1 MRFLLDS
8 HVVLWSLEQPYRI
21 RAAARAVMA
30 EPEASF
36 VVSVA
41 TVWELAIKQ
50 GLGQLRVSANLPQL
64 IRAVGHEILAVSIE
78 HACQVRTLP
87 PHHRDPFDRLL
98 VAQAQVEN
106 IPLITHDRQ
115 LERYDVR
122 IIRA

>member
-1 MRFLLDS
+1 MDILGD
-8 HVVLWSLEQPYRI
+8 
-21 RAAARAVMA
+21 
-30 EPEASF
+30 PETRR

-41 TVWELAIKQ
+41 SLWEIAIKRAI
-50 GLGQLRVSANLPQL
+50 GRLTAPDDLPEYLVQT
-64 IRAVGHEILAVSIE
+64 RHEILPISID
-78 HACQVRTLP
+78 HAWSVGGLP
-87 PHHRDPFDRLL
+87 TFHGDPFDRLL

>member
-1 MRFLLDS
+1 
-8 HVVLWSLEQPYRI
+8 
-21 RAAARAVMA
+21 MA
-30 EPEASF
+30 EPGASF

-50 GLGQLRVSANLPQL
+50 GLGQLRASANLPDL
-64 IRAVGHEILAVSIE
+64 IREVGHEILPVKIE
-78 HACQVRTLP
+78 HAWQVRMLP
-87 PHHRDPFDRLL
+87 AYHRDPFDRLL
-98 VAQAQVEN
+98 VAQSQVEN

>member
-1 MRFLLDS
+1 MKYLLDS
-8 HVVLWSLEQPYRI
+8 HVLLWSLEQPHRI
-21 RAAARAVMA
+21 RASARSIMA
-30 EPEASF
+30 QPGASF

-50 GLGQLRVSANLPQL
+50 GLGQLRASANLPDL
-64 IRAVGHEILAVSIE
+64 IRKIGHEILPVSIE
-78 HACQVRTLP
+78 HAWQVRMLP
-87 PHHRDPFDRLL
+87 AHHHDPFDRLL
-98 VAQAQVEN
+98 VAQSQVEN

>member
-1 MRFLLDS
+1 
-8 HVVLWSLEQPYRI
+8 
-21 RAAARAVMA
+21 MA
-30 EPEASF
+30 EPGASF

-64 IRAVGHEILAVSIE
+64 IRAVGHEILAVNIE
-78 HACQVRTLP
+78 HAWKIRTLP